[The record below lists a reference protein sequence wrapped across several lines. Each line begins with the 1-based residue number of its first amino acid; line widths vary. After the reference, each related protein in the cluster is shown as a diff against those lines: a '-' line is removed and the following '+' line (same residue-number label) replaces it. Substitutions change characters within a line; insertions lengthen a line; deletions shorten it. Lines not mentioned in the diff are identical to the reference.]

1 MALLA
6 KPNTIISTATR
17 FAERSCHTRPAAGAR
32 QAGGHG
38 GWQRGRSACDAD
50 TAAALQRRSCC
61 RPCPAPQHSMRRAAL
76 LRGGAGRQPGQP
88 AYARHAVQVTATIT
102 VCCHSLLAL
111 VDAAGLSCARC
122 RAPAPPSILLADADV
137 LRVLRLRPATGL
149 QFQRDSY
156 AMPPL

>member
-1 MALLA
+1 MSLRTC
-6 KPNTIISTATR
+6 PR
-17 FAERSCHTRPAAGAR
+17 AAADIMLK
-32 QAGGHG
+32 
-38 GWQRGRSACDAD
+38 GRTACD
-50 TAAALQRRSCC
+50 T
-61 RPCPAPQHSMRRAAL
+61 
-76 LRGGAGRQPGQP
+76 
-88 AYARHAVQVTATIT
+88 RHAGQVTATPE